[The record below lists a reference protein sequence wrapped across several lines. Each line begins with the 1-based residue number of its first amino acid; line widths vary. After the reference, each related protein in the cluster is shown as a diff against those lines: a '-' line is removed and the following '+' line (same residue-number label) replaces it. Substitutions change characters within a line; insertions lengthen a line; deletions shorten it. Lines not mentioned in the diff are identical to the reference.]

1 MMRIDASINGK
12 EYGFLTNDNGEY
24 LFELSGGSTKQLS
37 CDSGFN
43 SLRKIKKAIR
53 SHLGFKLYHM
63 SEYDRTSQKM
73 PRLTYEI
80 RDFDEWRK

>member
-1 MMRIDASINGK
+1 MMRIGASINGRH
-12 EYGFLTNDNGEY
+12 YGFLTNDNREF

-53 SHLGFKLYHM
+53 SHLEFKLYHM
-63 SEYDRTSQKM
+63 SEYDETSQKM

-80 RDFDEWRK
+80 RDFWK

>member
-1 MMRIDASINGK
+1 MMRIDAGINGK

-53 SHLGFKLYHM
+53 SHLEFKPYHM
-63 SEYDRTSQKM
+63 SEYDETSQKM